1 MLDLRQLVGMAR
13 QGGDPRQAIIRA
25 AQNDP
30 RMAMAMRMMEGKNA
44 AQLQQMAQN
53 MAKERGL
60 SVQDIARQLGIW

>member
-1 MLDLRQLVGMAR
+1 MLDLRQFVGMAR
-13 QGGDPRQAIIRA
+13 QGGDPRQAIMRA

-30 RMAMAMRMMEGKNA
+30 RMAMAMRMREGKNA

>member
-13 QGGDPRQAIIRA
+13 QGGDPRQAIMRA

-44 AQLQQMAQN
+44 SQLQQMAQN

>member
-13 QGGDPRQAIIRA
+13 QGNDPRQMIMRA

-53 MAKERGL
+53 MARERGL